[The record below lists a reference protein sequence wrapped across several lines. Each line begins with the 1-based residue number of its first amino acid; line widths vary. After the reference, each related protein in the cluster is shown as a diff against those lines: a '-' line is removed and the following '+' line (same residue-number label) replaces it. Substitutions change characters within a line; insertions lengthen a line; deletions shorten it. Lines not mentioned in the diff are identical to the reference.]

1 MRSIAAVLLLAQ
13 LAAPTLAVQAEQP
26 PALQPTR
33 DVSVTYR
40 ISRAGEASDVERIQV
55 SYADHDQRVRL
66 EFFSRLTKKA
76 IGAIIYDATANHVLT
91 LVPAQGVYYEVPATG
106 RANPGVLLSDK
117 MRYIR
122 AGSATV
128 AGLSCTEW
136 QVTNGRDFQ
145 GTACITADGVALR
158 ATRSKPDQESLEAV
172 LVRYGTPPDA
182 LFEPG
187 PELHLAPA
195 PADGQ

>member
-128 AGLSCTEW
+128 AGVSCTEW

-158 ATRSKPDQESLEAV
+158 ATRS
-172 LVRYGTPPDA
+172 
-182 LFEPG
+182 
-187 PELHLAPA
+187 
-195 PADGQ
+195 